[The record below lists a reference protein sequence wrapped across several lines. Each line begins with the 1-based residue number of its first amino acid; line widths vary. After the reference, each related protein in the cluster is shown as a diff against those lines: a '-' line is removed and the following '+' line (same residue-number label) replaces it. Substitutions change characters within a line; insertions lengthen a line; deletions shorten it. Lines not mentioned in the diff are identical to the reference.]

1 MRRGWTCAAA
11 AAGLPFA
18 AWWGTWCVAALAG
31 RRPVRRAERTPA
43 PPPSTALRVDV
54 LVPAH
59 DEEHALPTLL
69 GSLGLPGDAPN
80 RGRVIVVA
88 DHCADGTAD
97 VARAL
102 GAEVWVRDTGPRG
115 KPAAL
120 REALERYRADADH
133 GDALAFVDAD
143 CTCSPGLTAHLAA
156 ALERAP
162 VVQAANVVRPAGD
175 AASDGVALGMYL
187 RNLLRPAGLD
197 RLGLPVMLSG
207 TGMAVRFDHLD
218 RMRFDDDLA
227 EDLRLSRILLG
238 QGVHVGFAVQARVT
252 SDSPPDREALTAQR
266 ERWEGGSLRGM
277 GQVPMTAAR
286 CAVRGDVRGLVTL
299 LDSSA
304 PPLSLT
310 VAGWGAATAVTGLA
324 VALGLPRR
332 ALVPHAVAAA
342 ALATYLGVGAATA
355 GGVREVLALAA
366 RAPGFLAWKAGVY
379 RGASRRDT
387 GTEWVRTARAASDR
401 SEPEERVP

>member
-1 MRRGWTCAAA
+1 MRRALTRAAA
-11 AAGLPFA
+11 ATGVPFA

-31 RRPVRRAERTPA
+31 RRPVRRAERAVSPPA
-43 PPPSTALRVDV
+43 PSSRRVDV

-59 DEEHALPTLL
+59 DEERSLPALL
-69 GSLGLPGDAPN
+69 GSLGLPGPAPC

-97 VARAL
+97 VARAM

-120 REALERYRADADH
+120 REALERYRSEPGH

-143 CTCSPGLTAHLAA
+143 CTCSPGMAAHLAA
-156 ALERAP
+156 ALERTP
-162 VVQAANVVRPAGD
+162 VVQAANVVRPGGD

-197 RLGLPVMLSG
+197 RLGMPVMLSG

-227 EDLRLSRILLG
+227 EDLKLSRILLG
-238 QGVHVGFAVQARVT
+238 RGVRVGFAAAARVT
-252 SDSPPDREALTAQR
+252 SDSPPDRAALTAQR

-277 GQVPMTAAR
+277 AQVPLTAAR
-286 CAVRGDVRGLVTL
+286 CAARGDLRGLVTL

-310 VAGWGAATAVTGLA
+310 VAGWGAATAVAGLG

-332 ALVPHAVAAA
+332 TLVPHAVAGG
-342 ALATYLGVGAATA
+342 ALGLYLGVGAATA
-355 GGVREVLALAA
+355 GGLREVAGLAA

-379 RGASRRDT
+379 RGAARGGAT
-387 GTEWVRTARAASDR
+387 TEWARTARAAGGADA
-401 SEPEERVP
+401 SEVR